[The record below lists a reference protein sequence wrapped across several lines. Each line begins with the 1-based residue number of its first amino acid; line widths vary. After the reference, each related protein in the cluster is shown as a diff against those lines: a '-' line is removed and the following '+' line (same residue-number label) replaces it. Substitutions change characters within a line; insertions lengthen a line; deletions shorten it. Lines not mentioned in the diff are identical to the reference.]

1 MPYIFFVQQKNFFI
15 NSIIPIAGDNFYH
28 NSIVINKKIYNFAQ
42 IIISLTKRGEKN
54 SDLCV

>member
-42 IIISLTKRGEKN
+42 IIISLTKR
-54 SDLCV
+54 